1 LFVSFV
7 NKNTNSNIPIA
18 IHQIGIFQIVE
29 IELDDTVLIL
39 DVEAQALVSLKN
51 SKEEEG
57 AYIF

>member
-1 LFVSFV
+1 MTISSCLPFV

-39 DVEAQALVSLKN
+39 DVEAQALVSLK
-51 SKEEEG
+51 K
-57 AYIF
+57 